1 MLDGVITINRGIHT
15 CEDVLEGKLDVAGVQ
30 SRSLN
35 EGEVVVA

>member
-1 MLDGVITINRGIHT
+1 MRIDRGVHT

-30 SRSLN
+30 SGSLD